1 MAGPNRSKIRPKKIR
16 VLLYQK
22 FKILILRFCDTCD
35 SKLIKTRIGEKCPKC
50 DIEIIKQVE
59 SIEKKQDNIP
69 KYTLGQDFP
78 FEKNEYYLQKDI
90 RNSLGCS
97 LMSGINF
104 NKEGNFLVIFMN
116 AHNPKTSQNN
126 PYHDHYDSETG
137 LYHYTGRGRKGDQT
151 LTSVNEYLAA
161 SNENNTIIHFFVQ
174 RNLGNDHQYVGK
186 VKLEKVI
193 PSIQT
198 DANSKH
204 RKVYV
209 FLLRPID

>member
-1 MAGPNRSKIRPKKIR
+1 VTEIVPKKVR
-16 VLLYQK
+16 VFLYQK
-22 FKILILRFCDTCD
+22 FKIFILRFCDTCD

-50 DIEIIKQVE
+50 DKEIIKQVE
-59 SIEKKQDNIP
+59 TIEKNQDNIP

-78 FEKNEYYLQKDI
+78 FEKNEHYRQKDI

-116 AHNPKTSQNN
+116 AHNLKKSQNN
-126 PYHDHYDSETG
+126 PYHDYYDSETG
-137 LYHYTGRGRKGDQT
+137 LYHYIGRGKEGHQT
-151 LTSVNEYLAA
+151 LTSVNEYVAT

-174 RNLGNDHQYVGK
+174 RNLGSDHMYVGK

-198 DANSKH
+198 DVKSKP
-204 RKVYV
+204 RKVYE